1 MVTNRA
7 RLSLAVLLA
16 LGFCHQVLCRHVLCR
31 QAHGGD
37 WPQILGP
44 NRDGVAVGEKLDP
57 AKLPEK
63 LKAVWQVEIGE
74 GYAGPAV
81 VEDRVILFHR
91 DRDSEVLEA
100 RSTKDGTS
108 IWKQEFEATY
118 QSRIDPDRGPR
129 AVPVIVDKRVLAWSP
144 SGKLHCVELA
154 NGNLV
159 WSRDLFEEYSG
170 DENYFGAASS
180 PLVLADRVLVNVGG
194 RPHSGIVCVSLE
206 TGKTLW
212 HDTDEGTSYSSPI
225 PFTTD
230 KGTIALFVTRLNF
243 CGISPENGQVLFKVP
258 FGRTGPTVNAAIPL
272 IKEKSVFLTAS
283 YGIGALALDL
293 SQNPPVEVWRNEDG
307 VSSQYVTPVR
317 KGDLVFASD
326 GREDGGEGDLVCFEL
341 ATGKEKWREKGI
353 KISHLI
359 LVDEHLLVNSVE
371 GELTIVKANG
381 EKFEVEHRSQ
391 LVEGSS
397 RSLPALSNGR
407 LYVRTNSARNRAQ
420 LFCFD
425 LSGANP

>member
-16 LGFCHQVLCRHVLCR
+16 LGFCHQVLCHQL
-31 QAHGGD
+31 QAGD

-63 LKAVWQVEIGE
+63 MKAVWQVEIGE

-100 RSTKDGTS
+100 RSTKDGAS

-180 PLVLADRVLVNVGG
+180 PLVLGDRVLVNVGG

-293 SQNPPVEVWRNEDG
+293 SQNPPVEIWRNEDG

-317 KGDLVFASD
+317 KGDLVFACD

-425 LSGANP
+425 LNGANP